1 MRATTFVLAAVIRFA
16 YAQDIDDIPEY
27 VWPPF
32 AAYCVANGWLNT
44 FQTDVIS
51 TATLTE
57 TQPSI
62 ITITKSATYDVGDK
76 YTTVDIETSTS
87 RIESGL
93 TASQATT
100 PTAQSTASIP
110 ESTPT
115 AEPTSTIDGGNSESS
130 SDRLST
136 GVKAGIG
143 AGAALVAMLAVVLLF
158 WWRKRK
164 KASQGDG
171 NEDITPELSGG
182 DKSNRY
188 ELDSYTAPLE
198 ADKKSPAIFSNQQ
211 NQMMAELDGTPCAS
225 PEPNIHERHEV
236 TPSVEQHTVSPEVV
250 STISPPKS
258 TLSSAPK
265 PLIADMAE
273 LEHLL
278 HEERLLRDRRQTLE
292 QLQRIQADELALG
305 ERIRTLR
312 QSRS

>member
-1 MRATTFVLAAVIRFA
+1 MGRLHKEILQVPRK
-16 YAQDIDDIPEY
+16 
-27 VWPPF
+27 
-32 AAYCVANGWLNT
+32 N
-44 FQTDVIS
+44 IS
-51 TATLTE
+51 
-57 TQPSI
+57 SI

-258 TLSSAPK
+258 TLSSAPSRLSPTMIGNRIDSLPE